1 MDRARLRDI
10 NEDIKLAQAKRKEL
24 GIGRV
29 SWQESEKG
37 YLRLISSAGN
47 ARMSRPVLVNSPFCY
62 LEAALESPG
71 AASAGFYDVTDDVGT
86 AGSLAAGN

>member
-10 NEDIKLAQAKRKEL
+10 NEDIMLAQAKAKRKEL

-47 ARMSRPVLVNSPFCY
+47 ARMSRPFLVNSPFCY
-62 LEAALESPG
+62 LEAALEGPG
-71 AASAGFYDVTDDVGT
+71 AV
-86 AGSLAAGN
+86 